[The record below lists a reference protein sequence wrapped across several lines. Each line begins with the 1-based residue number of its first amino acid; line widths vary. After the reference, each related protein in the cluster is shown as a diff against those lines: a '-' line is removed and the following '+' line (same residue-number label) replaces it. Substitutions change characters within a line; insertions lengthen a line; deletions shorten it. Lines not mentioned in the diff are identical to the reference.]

1 MSGTLWFLIVFR
13 FGVVPMD
20 SDAACKTAMKQ
31 LASSAY
37 CVNTKTGQ
45 VIELREALAAL
56 NKEKNK

>member
-1 MSGTLWFLIVFR
+1 
-13 FGVVPMD
+13 MD

-45 VIELREALAAL
+45 VITIEAIL
-56 NKEKNK
+56 KEKNK